1 MQKIQGRKVL
11 LLPHNLSHPAHPLW
25 NFEDK
30 REKEPKDKRE
40 GKKRGDGKT
49 ACHWGME
56 WGGEGRGSEGG
67 GKYQGE
73 AERKGKR
80 IKEKRK

>member
-1 MQKIQGRKVL
+1 MKTRG
-11 LLPHNLSHPAHPLW
+11 
-25 NFEDK
+25 K
-30 REKEPKDKRE
+30 RSPRTRGKE
-40 GKKRGDGKT
+40 KRGDGKT

-67 GKYQGE
+67 GKYKGE

-80 IKEKRK
+80 IKGKRK